1 MEKATYL
8 QSNMADKY
16 QFKKCSYVFRGN
28 FVHSTSENAL
38 EILPDKILGIS
49 PSGKILF
56 IENGESNQNL
66 LEMQYG
72 FTSKDVIFLKPRQF
86 IMPGLIDTHIHAPQY
101 SFTGTGY
108 DCHVVDWLN
117 KYTFPT
123 EARFEDTNLA
133 LDVYKKLVRRL
144 LMNGTTTASYFATIH
159 LNATMVL
166 CDVIVELGQRAY
178 VGISDVD
185 CSPHEHSKT
194 TECCAE
200 ETERFIKHVIDM
212 NHPLVTPVLTARG
225 VAHCTKS
232 LLTIHGEL
240 AKKYN
245 VPIQG
250 HLREIKDELASWNF
264 ASEFSQTS
272 DLAKILEECELLT
285 DKAYYAHCI
294 YVTEEE
300 IDLMLLRST
309 GVAHCPISNF
319 DLKSGVADIRHL
331 LDRQLKVGLGTDVSG
346 GHSPS
351 MLDVIRQCIT
361 ASNVVAFSKPESYR
375 SLSYK
380 DAFRLATLG
389 GSEVLGLSDK
399 IGNFE
404 VSKEFDALLIDPDA
418 EDSPFDC
425 FDNDTLEDVIQKFLM
440 LGDDRNI
447 LQVYVAGRPVAG
459 RTLVSS
465 YFSSKRKQGLDIEFT
480 S

>member
-38 EILPDKILGIS
+38 EILPDKILGIN

-123 EARFEDTNLA
+123 EARCEDTNLA

-185 CSPHEHSKT
+185 CSPQEHSKT

-294 YVTEEE
+294 YVSEEE

-331 LDRQLKVGLGTDVSG
+331 LDRQLKVGLGT
-346 GHSPS
+346 
-351 MLDVIRQCIT
+351 
-361 ASNVVAFSKPESYR
+361 AYR
-375 SLSYK
+375 CLRRPLSIN
-380 DAFRLATLG
+380 A
-389 GSEVLGLSDK
+389 
-399 IGNFE
+399 
-404 VSKEFDALLIDPDA
+404 
-418 EDSPFDC
+418 
-425 FDNDTLEDVIQKFLM
+425 
-440 LGDDRNI
+440 
-447 LQVYVAGRPVAG
+447 
-459 RTLVSS
+459 
-465 YFSSKRKQGLDIEFT
+465 
-480 S
+480 